1 MHAYIYD
8 VIWLSHT
15 HKKNTGKVEIYP
27 MEEKN
32 KAQKAQ

>member
-1 MHAYIYD
+1 MMSFGY
-8 VIWLSHT
+8 HT
-15 HKKNTGKVEIYP
+15 HTKNTGKVEIYP